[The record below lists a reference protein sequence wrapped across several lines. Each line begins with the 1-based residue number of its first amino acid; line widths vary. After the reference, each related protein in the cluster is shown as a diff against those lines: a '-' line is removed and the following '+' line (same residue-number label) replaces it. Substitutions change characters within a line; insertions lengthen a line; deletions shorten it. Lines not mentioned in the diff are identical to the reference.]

1 MLLHLSDPRQQAEC
15 GGLTGIYRICREA
28 LVGDTLA
35 MQPRH
40 VEAWEGPGRGTHG
53 NGGTLLWALV
63 RWGSVALPLRTAR
76 SSTSYRILE
85 HIRCLCF

>member
-1 MLLHLSDPRQQAEC
+1 MASPWLTGSYRLRC

-28 LVGDTLA
+28 LVGDKLA

-63 RWGSVALPLRTAR
+63 R
-76 SSTSYRILE
+76 
-85 HIRCLCF
+85 